1 MEFVDIM
8 LSEDR
13 QREKNYI
20 ISFMCDILGGG
31 EAKLIEAESRIVVF
45 RSWGMENGKIFIKGI
60 NFWHKT
66 NRF

>member
-45 RSWGMENGKIFIKGI
+45 RS
-60 NFWHKT
+60 
-66 NRF
+66 